1 MQDSCDPMDCSLR
14 GSSVCGISRAR
25 MLEWVAMLCP
35 LGDVPDPGGETRIS
49 FIEDEFFTAELLG
62 KPSPL
67 LMVTSVPFE

>member
-1 MQDSCDPMDCSLR
+1 
-14 GSSVCGISRAR
+14 